1 MVCAKFSRG
10 DSDGSITL
18 VVNGH
23 AGAAREGE
31 DIVCASASILAY
43 TAAQT
48 LRFMYEEGGLKEKPE
63 IKVERG
69 DAFISVKPNDDRY
82 KEALHTFFVVQVG
95 FLLLSRN
102 YPNYVTLKSFGESER
117 T

>member
-1 MVCAKFSRG
+1 MVRAEFSRS
-10 DSDGSITL
+10 DADGSITL

-23 AGAAREGE
+23 AGAAKEGE
-31 DIVCASASILAY
+31 DIVCSSASILAY

-48 LRFMYEEGGLKEKPE
+48 LRFMYEDGGLKEKPT
-63 IKVERG
+63 IRVEKG
-69 DAFISVKPNDDRY
+69 DALIVAKPNDDRY

-102 YPNYVTLKSFGESER
+102 YPEFVSLKSFGESEG